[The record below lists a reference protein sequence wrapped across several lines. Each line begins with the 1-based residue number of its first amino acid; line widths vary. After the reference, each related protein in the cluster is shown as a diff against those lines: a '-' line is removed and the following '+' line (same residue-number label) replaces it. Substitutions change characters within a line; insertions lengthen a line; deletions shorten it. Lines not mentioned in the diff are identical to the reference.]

1 MGQMTRLQTAPGDTD
16 AYIAP
21 ARPSP
26 GAPVLLLHAWWG
38 LNLTMRHLADRLAA
52 DGFTVMAPDLFD
64 GTVLTTI
71 EDADAYTTA
80 IEQGDG
86 QPGGLNPDR
95 IVGRVEAALDHLLA
109 DPDVRG
115 DRAAIIALSFGGW
128 YGSHVA
134 ATRSEVAAFVSVYSD
149 VFDAPGQAA
158 YLGHFAQNDDF
169 IDPAR
174 AAAAR
179 ETLSGANAAHLY
191 PGTKHW
197 FFESDRPEFDAEAAK
212 LAYARTIEFLRANLG

>member
-1 MGQMTRLQTAPGDTD
+1 MSTCRS
-16 AYIAP
+16 
-21 ARPSP
+21 RS
-26 GAPVLLLHAWWG
+26 
-38 LNLTMRHLADRLAA
+38 
-52 DGFTVMAPDLFD
+52 
-64 GTVLTTI
+64 
-71 EDADAYTTA
+71 
-80 IEQGDG
+80 
-86 QPGGLNPDR
+86 
-95 IVGRVEAALDHLLA
+95 
-109 DPDVRG
+109 
-115 DRAAIIALSFGGW
+115 
-128 YGSHVA
+128 A

-212 LAYARTIEFLRANLG
+212 LAYARTIEFLGANLG